1 MNDNTVE
8 PITDAR
14 LLAAMKAVS
23 PPLEKLM
30 ADRLALRHDVNR
42 VQAELEQER
51 HRTDDLRRLRDLL
64 IPRYIAIAKA
74 VTLAA
79 ATITLIALAVAFF
92 TGLLEIK
99 NTASLFA
106 SLLLPLWLVE
116 VAERRFG
123 RWEVSWADG
132 DAIKFRHAVSA
143 IAA

>member
-30 ADRLALRHDVNR
+30 EDRLALRHDVNR
-42 VQAELEQER
+42 VRAELEQER
-51 HRTDDLRRLRDLL
+51 QRTDDLRRLRDLM

-79 ATITLIALAVAFF
+79 ATIILIALAVAFF
-92 TGLLEIK
+92 TGLFEIK
-99 NTASLFA
+99 TTASLFA

-116 VAERRFG
+116 IAERRFG
-123 RWEVSWADG
+123 RWELSWVG
-132 DAIKFRHAVSA
+132 GESVRFRHAASV
-143 IAA
+143 IAE